1 MNRLMVFALMAL
13 LLFPALGF
21 SADKDK
27 PAAELKTFQDKLSYS
42 MGLDVGTYFK
52 GMKEDIDYDRLLLG
66 ITDAFKG
73 NKQLLSA
80 EEVAQVQKEFA
91 TKMQEKQAAQIK
103 ELQEN
108 NKKTGDAYL
117 AKNKGVKGVVVTKSG
132 LQYEVLKK
140 GNDSAGEDWT
150 LEEKVAAQQVLLG
163 ISLEA
168 HPLELLIDKITASG
182 AVSSL
187 DAAERIGQRVTVAGV
202 RQTSHRSRTA
212 KGEPMLFL
220 TLEDLSG
227 MLEVV
232 FFPNA
237 YRQAKEIVSSSQ
249 PFLVTGMM
257 EMDSGRGEPFL
268 KAEKVALIK

>member
-1 MNRLMVFALMAL
+1 MGLTVRPPHVNHAGGNFVVREVDGQKI
-13 LLFPALGF
+13 LF
-21 SADKDK
+21 
-27 PAAELKTFQDKLSYS
+27 
-42 MGLDVGTYFK
+42 MGLDQVKDLTRRTIERIRRGRPFVSLDDFLTRADPRPQ
-52 GMKEDIDYDRLLLG
+52 E
-66 ITDAFKG
+66 
-73 NKQLLSA
+73 A
-80 EEVAQVQKEFA
+80 ES
-91 TKMQEKQAAQIK
+91 
-103 ELQEN
+103 
-108 NKKTGDAYL
+108 L
-117 AKNKGVKGVVVTKSG
+117 AKVGALEEMGNIPAILRRLQSG
-132 LQYEVLKK
+132 WKPGQMSLFSW
-140 GNDSAGEDWT
+140 NDSAGEDWT